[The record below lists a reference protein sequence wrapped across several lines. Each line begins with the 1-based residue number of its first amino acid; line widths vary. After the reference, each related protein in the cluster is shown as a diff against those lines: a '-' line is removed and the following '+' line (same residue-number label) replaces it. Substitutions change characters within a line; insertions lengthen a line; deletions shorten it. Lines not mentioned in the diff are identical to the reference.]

1 MNSNTGTDDP
11 IIKKA
16 DPVLWNRRAFFAK
29 GLGFA
34 AGWVLLAHPG
44 AAISRT
50 QGGASREELFRQL
63 DAKVDGYFARYGSCA
78 MSSFA
83 ALNEQFALKYDAL
96 VPALMPFT
104 GGIASKGETC
114 GAVSGSMLALGIYFS
129 SAAPKESRPPVSSM
143 KLGGLLVKGFED
155 EFGSTRC
162 REVVRHQYGR
172 YFNFSDPEELKLYME
187 LSKKANH
194 CADVVKK
201 AVRLAAA
208 VFLDQA
214 S

>member
-1 MNSNTGTDDP
+1 MNSNTNADDP
-11 IIKKA
+11 VIKKA
-16 DPVLWNRRAFFAK
+16 DPGECNRRTFFAK

-34 AGWVLLAHPG
+34 AGWVLLAHPR
-44 AAISRT
+44 ASLPCI
-50 QGGASREELFRQL
+50 QGGVSREEFFRQL
-63 DAKVDGYFARYGSCA
+63 DARVEGYFARYGSCA

-129 SAAPKESRPPVSSM
+129 SAGPKESRPPGSSM
-143 KLGGLLVKGFED
+143 KPGGLFVNGFEK

-172 YFNFSDPEELKLYME
+172 YFNFSDPEDLKLYME
-187 LSKKANH
+187 LSRKANY